1 MSEKTPESVKN
12 VGPDSYTGK
21 YYCSIRLF
29 DYKRPKPFESAA
41 EPEKKSINLPIPV
54 QLLDVTASSFAQ
66 QDLGIVGD
74 AFNLSTI
81 STIESGALR
90 ALSGI
95 AGLGVAGFGGYK
107 KSLLTKR
114 SDKNISD
121 DLRDSLSTKIGRLDK
136 IGAGAQLLGS
146 AVNLDP
152 AAISSAIQQ
161 TLGVVPNPNPS
172 VKFAG
177 PILRDASFTWYLNAK
192 NEEESKRFNYIIKL
206 LKSAS
211 LSRNET
217 AGISGV
223 LAFPKLAQINF
234 YPWDNIVGNDK
245 TKPNKWG
252 WSDNSII
259 RLKRCFITQVNV
271 NYNPTNVPA
280 FFYDDS
286 PVVIELSIGLKE
298 VEYMT
303 ANDWDADGLEF
314 EKEYTLSAAGSDVVE
329 GLTSALSDAASAGY
343 KAVTNAA
350 KSITNDT
357 RNAQQ

>member
-1 MSEKTPESVKN
+1 MSEKTSESVKN

-41 EPEKKSINLPIPV
+41 EDAKKSINLPIPV

-74 AFNLSTI
+74 AFNLSMI
-81 STIESGALR
+81 SMAESGALR
-90 ALSGI
+90 ALSNI
-95 AGLGVAGFGGYK
+95 AGLGVAGFGGYR
-107 KSLLTKR
+107 KSLLGQVKDEKISADLKNSLTK
-114 SDKNISD
+114 S
-121 DLRDSLSTKIGRLDK
+121 IGRLDK

-161 TLGVVPNPNPS
+161 QAGVIPNPNPS

-192 NEEESKRFNYIIKL
+192 NEDESKRFNYIIKL

-217 AGISGV
+217 DGISGV

-280 FFYDDS
+280 FFYNDS

-303 ANDWDADGLEF
+303 ANDWDTDRLEF
-314 EKEYTLSAAGSDVVE
+314 EKEYTLSDAGSDVVE
-329 GLTSALSDAASAGY
+329 GLTSALSDAVAAGY
-343 KAVTNAA
+343 KAISDLV
-350 KSITNDT
+350 KSQT
-357 RNAQQ
+357 